1 MFKEECIRRWEKE
14 MENKYKFTTNSL
26 YWAAKRT
33 LAESDTYSPYAT
45 NLLPTQYSIIKS
57 LMDDMT
63 IAITPFTNKMLPKPK
78 HVQINGDYT
87 TVVWKDNTSTVIK
100 RMEGEQNDP
109 EKAVLYAVMK
119 KLFNGNNAD
128 MKRYLQEFEDK
139 TVVKEKKNKKQSC
152 ECEDCAYY
160 GATDS
165 AFVEHCQGCN
175 SEHDRF
181 VKKYRTRIN
190 K

>member
-33 LAESDTYSPYAT
+33 LAESDTYSPYAIKL
-45 NLLPTQYSIIKS
+45 NNDFPYGFLLDCASN
-57 LMDDMT
+57 
-63 IAITPFTNKMLPKPK
+63 NKILPKPK
-78 HVQINGDYT
+78 HVQVNGDYT

-119 KLFNGNNAD
+119 KLFNGKNAD

-139 TVVKEKKNKKQSC
+139 TVVKKKKNKKQSC
-152 ECEDCAYY
+152 ECEDCAYF
-160 GATDS
+160 GATHS

-181 VKKYRTRIN
+181 VKIKN
-190 K
+190 EDQ